1 MKKSRIQKK
10 ENWKNKTKQN
20 SQKRINFVSLSVLE
34 LESLIQE
41 IVNKFDIEVNGDFSI
56 MENQK
61 PAKLNYRKFER
72 FSNDRFK
79 R

>member
-20 SQKRINFVSLSVLE
+20 SQKRINYVGLSVLE

-41 IVNKFDIEVNGDFSI
+41 FVNKFDIEVNGDFSI
-56 MENQK
+56 MGNQK

>member
-20 SQKRINFVSLSVLE
+20 SQKRINFVGLSVHE

-41 IVNKFDIEVNGDFSI
+41 FVNKFDIEVNGDFSI

-61 PAKLNYRKFER
+61 SAKLNYRKFER

>member
-10 ENWKNKTKQN
+10 GNWKNKTKQN
-20 SQKRINFVSLSVLE
+20 SQKRINFVGISVLE

-41 IVNKFDIEVNGDFSI
+41 FANKFDVEVNGDFSI
-56 MENQK
+56 LENQK